1 MRRFLLAA
9 VMFGAAGGGP
19 AAGRPDLPILRGAF
33 TEGPA
38 AATVNWQGYYIG
50 GQGGYGSSDEDFGR
64 FPSTAPLLQGLVAG
78 LPIES
83 MGVPGWAPSPNI
95 GRLSHRSSGGG
106 AFAGYNPQWD
116 DVVVGVGGSYKHGG
130 VWGLRFRGSNTP
142 PPPAR

>member
-1 MRRFLLAA
+1 MISAGLGVRWSVAMRRFVLAA
-9 VMFGAAGGGP
+9 VMFGAAAGAQ
-19 AAGRPDLPILRGAF
+19 AADLPDLPILRGAF

-106 AFAGYNPQWD
+106 AFAGYNSQWD
-116 DVVVGVGGSYKHGG
+116 PVIAGVAATHIPGP
-130 VWGLRFRGSNTP
+130 V
-142 PPPAR
+142 